1 MAAKALD
8 IHPAALTELKS
19 AVSWYDE
26 RSASAGDGFVAE
38 IDRAIELI
46 TSAPAR
52 WPRGEHGTRKFVLS
66 RFPFAV
72 IYHEKPTTIQILAF
86 AHGHRSP
93 GYWEGR
99 L

>member
-1 MAAKALD
+1 MPAKPLD
-8 IHPAALTELKS
+8 IHPAALADLKS
-19 AVSWYDE
+19 AVSWYDK
-26 RSASAGDGFVAE
+26 RSESAGDGFVAE

-46 TSAPAR
+46 TAAPTR
-52 WPRGEHGTRKFVLS
+52 WPRGERGTRKFVLP
-66 RFPFAV
+66 RFPYAV
-72 IYHEKPTTIQILAF
+72 IYYEKLTTIQILAF